1 MFEYTKNNPLKCFF
15 AFAGYDSQAMALQR
29 LKEKNNDFDFTCV
42 GWSEIDDA
50 AIRAHNLCFP
60 EYQDLNYGDISKI
73 DWNNVPDFDF
83 FTYSFPCTNIS
94 LAGKQEGL
102 EEGSGTASSLLWECG
117 KAIIVKKPKFLLM
130 ENVKNLISKKYK
142 ASFDKWLDFLQE
154 QGYKNYYKVINASD
168 CNVPQ
173 NRERIFCVSILDSE
187 KPYSFPQPEPLVK
200 KISTDIIEHNVDK
213 RYYKKEGIDYEILPD
228 DTGIVYKGLTFY
240 ENQSIGIFDSPKFR
254 KKGLFEKS
262 RTLRASNIGS
272 GFVYRE
278 NGKLVARRFTPKER
292 LRLMDVPQKYVDILM
307 NSDIC
312 ETKIYRLTGNS
323 IVVAC
328 LEKIMENLFN

>member
-1 MFEYTKNNPLKCFF
+1 MIEFTKNNPLKCFF

-29 LKEKNNDFDFTCV
+29 IKEKNKDFDFTCI

-60 EYQDLNYGDISKI
+60 EYKDLNYGDISKI

-102 EEGSGTASSLLWECG
+102 EEGSGTASSLLWECS
-117 KAIIVKKPKFLLM
+117 KAILAKKPKFLLM

-173 NRERIFCVSILDSE
+173 NRERIFCVSILDDE
-187 KPYSFPQPEPLVK
+187 KPYSFPEPEPLVK
-200 KISTDIIEHNVDK
+200 NISTDIIDHNVDK
-213 RYYKKEGIDYEILPD
+213 KYYRKEGVDYTILPD
-228 DTGIVYKGLTFY
+228 DTGIVYRGFTYY
-240 ENQSIGIFDSPKFR
+240 ENESFGLFDSPKFR
-254 KKGLFEKS
+254 NKGLFEKS

-278 NGKLVARRFTPKER
+278 DGKLVARRFTPKER
-292 LRLMDVPQKYVDILM
+292 LRLMDVPSKYVDILM

-312 ETKIYRLTGNS
+312 ETQIYRLTGNS

-328 LEKIMENLFN
+328 LEKIMENLFI